1 MSLSSSPI
9 ITRMQVIPVA
19 GYDSMLMTL
28 SGAHAPCFTRNL
40 VILQDSAGH
49 TGIGEIHGGDYTCDC
64 LNAIRPLVEGAPV
77 ACYRQVL
84 QRIHKLTGAKE
95 NGAKGSDG
103 IQTLDI
109 SKLKFVVRS
118 EWAVE
123 CAMLDLMGQFVGQPL
138 CQLLGEGRQRDK
150 VEVLGYLFYVSDKA
164 KYAGPGPAYID
175 ESGSADPWFRLR
187 RQEIL
192 TPARIVEE
200 AQAVH
205 EKYGV
210 SNFKLKGGVL
220 PGEEEMEAL
229 RALKKAFPAARINI
243 DPNGAWSLD
252 EAIRL
257 CRPMRDVIT
266 YVEDPCGP
274 EAGYS
279 GREIMREFKN
289 AVQLPVAT
297 NMIATDWRQFYHT
310 ASLNA
315 CDIILADPHFWG
327 FDGAV
332 RMSQLLDAWGLTW
345 GIHSNNHFDVTL
357 AAFAHVGAAAV
368 GDPAPIDTH
377 WIWQDGQNLL
387 DDTPQI
393 AGGFLQVPEGPGLG
407 VHLNMEKVTAAN
419 ALYRRLPSHDRND
432 AAAMQAARAGVH
444 FRDLSDRRRFAGA
457 IAHGVGA
464 VGNGYKPLSLQP
476 VSVSVDAV
484 TAEFL
489 KLFALF
495 ENVCGKNEPA
505 FFEISGEKVDVV
517 FKKSEVYRI
526 AVKIDV
532 KHFPAARSVIDVQ
545 MMPFAPVAVRE
556 IADKFYVRVTVVP
569 FRHRLDIPFEIP
581 AVYRIGPYRYT
592 VYSRFS
598 FAEIGTGDV
607 VVRGACV
614 VYPLRNERVYLIL
627 GAFSAGAYD

>member
-49 TGIGEIHGGDYTCDC
+49 TGIGEIHGGDYTCEC

-205 EKYGV
+205 EKYRV

-432 AAAMQAARAGVH
+432 AAAMQ
-444 FRDLSDRRRFAGA
+444 
-457 IAHGVGA
+457 
-464 VGNGYKPLSLQP
+464 
-476 VSVSVDAV
+476 
-484 TAEFL
+484 
-489 KLFALF
+489 
-495 ENVCGKNEPA
+495 
-505 FFEISGEKVDVV
+505 
-517 FKKSEVYRI
+517 
-526 AVKIDV
+526 
-532 KHFPAARSVIDVQ
+532 
-545 MMPFAPVAVRE
+545 
-556 IADKFYVRVTVVP
+556 
-569 FRHRLDIPFEIP
+569 
-581 AVYRIGPYRYT
+581 
-592 VYSRFS
+592 
-598 FAEIGTGDV
+598 
-607 VVRGACV
+607 
-614 VYPLRNERVYLIL
+614 YLIP
-627 GAFSAGAYD
+627 GWTYDHKKPCLVR